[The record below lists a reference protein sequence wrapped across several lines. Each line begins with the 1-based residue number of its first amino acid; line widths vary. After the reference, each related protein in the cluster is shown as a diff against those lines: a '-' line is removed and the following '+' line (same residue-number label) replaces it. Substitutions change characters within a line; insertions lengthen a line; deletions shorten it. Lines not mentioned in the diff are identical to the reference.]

1 MKNCNCGCQT
11 IIHNDIVENSKNVI
25 LADEKLIDMADF
37 FKIFGDY
44 TRLKIINV
52 LLHNKMC
59 VSDIASTLA
68 VSHSS
73 VSHQLRVLK
82 EFKVVKYTKQGK
94 IVYYELD
101 DNHIKKIFA
110 EGCEHV
116 NE

>member
-1 MKNCNCGCQT
+1 MKECNCGCQT
-11 IIHNDIVENSKNVI
+11 IIHEDIVESSKNI
-25 LADEKLIDMADF
+25 MLEEGKLIDMADF

-44 TRLKIINV
+44 TRLKIINI

-59 VSDIASTLA
+59 VSDIASTLG
-68 VSHSS
+68 VSHSL

-82 EFKVVKYTKQGK
+82 EFKVVKFNKFGK

-101 DNHIKKIFA
+101 DSHIKKIFD
-110 EGCEHV
+110 EGCEHI